1 MFVFS
6 YSLVGFTFG
15 RWQTEVYHC
24 KNRLF
29 YWKRLLYCLAWDDS
43 KQTHFWTETV
53 TVDFFILWS
62 SSKSSYS
69 SFINSNSIFINNGHN
84 SDIKNLHLLKSIDKQ
99 TITGTCLT
107 PLLNRFNK
115 LSNYLYNYLSCA
127 FILKNNSI
135 IRYFL
140 KNFFC
145 LQHSCLLSRSFY
157 DRQEA
162 AIC

>member
-1 MFVFS
+1 MTPNKHILDRDGHCGLFYTVEQFKVILFVF
-6 YSLVGFTFG
+6 YKVTFG
-15 RWQTEVYHC
+15 
-24 KNRLF
+24 L
-29 YWKRLLYCLAWDDS
+29 
-43 KQTHFWTETV
+43 
-53 TVDFFILWS
+53 
-62 SSKSSYS
+62 
-69 SFINSNSIFINNGHN
+69 NSIFINNGHN